1 MIYVISDIHGCYKE
15 YKELLEKIHF
25 EETDELYVLG
35 DVVDRGPEP
44 MKVLQDMMLRPNVY
58 PILGNHDYVALRV
71 LNKLNV
77 EIQEENAQSHLSE
90 KDLLDYMYWI
100 QDGGKTTAEAF
111 RRLSAQDRADILEY
125 IKEFL
130 LCEEVFVGEKRY
142 ILAHADLHDFEEGK
156 DLDDYALADFLFYRA
171 EYDKRYAKDENT
183 FLVTGHTPTFLI
195 REDREALVYEK
206 NGHIAIDCG
215 CVYGER
221 LAAYCLDHGTVTY
234 VQKHMEDGGK

>member
-25 EETDELYVLG
+25 GETDELYVLG

-44 MKVLQDMMLRPNVY
+44 MKV
-58 PILGNHDYVALRV
+58 
-71 LNKLNV
+71 
-77 EIQEENAQSHLSE
+77 
-90 KDLLDYMYWI
+90 
-100 QDGGKTTAEAF
+100 
-111 RRLSAQDRADILEY
+111 
-125 IKEFL
+125 
-130 LCEEVFVGEKRY
+130 
-142 ILAHADLHDFEEGK
+142 LHDFEEGK

-234 VQKHMEDGGK
+234 VQKHMED